1 MIPTAYISVYRI
13 YRYSIHKATK
23 SNRKQPKQTTTT
35 IQANKNRK
43 KCGELFSTLEQHVG
57 CINKML
63 VTKSNKYRICGTFVE
78 SYNKIKYCSG
88 KKERDTRSHKSH
100 MNSKQTRNIKTKYA
114 TALPQEVSANQSTI
128 RVLVNDF
135 DFTSTQAIS
144 LKKEIERYRKILN
157 IFLRSIE
164 HKI

>member
-1 MIPTAYISVYRI
+1 
-13 YRYSIHKATK
+13 
-23 SNRKQPKQTTTT
+23 
-35 IQANKNRK
+35 
-43 KCGELFSTLEQHVG
+43 
-57 CINKML
+57 ML

-88 KKERDTRSHKSH
+88 KKERDSTCSHKSH

-114 TALPQEVSANQSTI
+114 MALPQEVSANQSTI

-157 IFLRSIE
+157 IYPRSIE